1 MPKGTAAKKENI
13 HQRIVSLFLY
23 LISSVIG
30 MNGKLAA
37 GGLEAAVDESLES
50 INPHTCGRLP
60 LLSVA
65 IVTRAV
71 MN

>member
-50 INPHTCGRLP
+50 INPQTRGRLP